1 VTSVFEDHL
10 NLDAIVAF
18 ADGEMSLVAYQRA
31 SAHLQRCSQCAAE
44 VREQQAA
51 RSWLRS
57 AGSPTMPLS
66 LFDALKSIPTA
77 APLAGPVEGLTVD
90 PQTGRVAR
98 TFDAGRQG
106 PHHRGRRFRLGAGA
120 LVAGLAVGA
129 MVAAAAGEQAATET
143 LPPGQSG
150 QSLVLPATLDTP

>member
-10 NLDAIVAF
+10 NLDAIVAY

-31 SAHLQRCSQCAAE
+31 SVHLERCRQCSAE
-44 VREQQAA
+44 VREQQSA

-66 LFDALKSIPTA
+66 LLDALKSIPSA
-77 APLAGPVEGLTVD
+77 APMAGPVEGLTVD
-90 PQTGRVAR
+90 PRTGRVSR
-98 TFDAGRQG
+98 AGDGGRGG
-106 PHHRGRRFRLGAGA
+106 PEHRGRGFRLGAGA
-120 LVAGLAVGA
+120 LIAGLAMGV
-129 MVAAAAGEQAATET
+129 MWAAAGEQATNQT